1 MARFISLVSFTDQ
14 GARNV
19 KDSPARADAFRKM
32 AEGLGVKVHSMFWT
46 LGNYDLVVTVEGPED
61 SVTAALL
68 KVSSAGNV
76 HTHTMRAYDATEFAK
91 VLSMVP

>member
-1 MARFISLVSFTDQ
+1 MARFISLVGFTDQ

-32 AEGLGVKVHSMFWT
+32 AESLGVKVHSLYWT

-61 SVTAALL
+61 AVTAALL
-68 KVSSAGNV
+68 KVGSAGNV
-76 HTHTMRAYDATEFAK
+76 HTHTLRAFDSAEFAK
-91 VLSMVP
+91 VLAMVP

>member
-1 MARFISLVSFTDQ
+1 MPRFISLVSFTDQ

-32 AEGLGVKVHSMFWT
+32 AEGLGVKVHSMYWRF
-46 LGNYDLVVTVEGPED
+46 GNYDLVVTVEGPED
-61 SVTAALL
+61 AVTAALL
-68 KVSSAGNV
+68 KVGSAGNV
-76 HTHTMRAYDATEFAK
+76 HTQTMRAYDATEFAK